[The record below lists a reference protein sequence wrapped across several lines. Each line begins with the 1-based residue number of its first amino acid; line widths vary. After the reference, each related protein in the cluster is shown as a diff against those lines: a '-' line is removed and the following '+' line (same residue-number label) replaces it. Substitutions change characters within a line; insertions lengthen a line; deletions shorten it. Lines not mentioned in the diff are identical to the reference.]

1 MRGVIIGTLA
11 YIPVGIVAW
20 LASITV
26 FRNRRVAP
34 VPITLIA
41 LVGGVAWTTR
51 SLALIAY
58 LDVSD
63 IPSDASPALRLGAGF
78 IQGALAFVLTAW
90 LFARLTAFHEQR
102 RQLLDALVQ
111 EELANDRLHDRVQEL
126 RGRVEGQVRRTVD
139 ATAQQLNTRSGGDSP
154 SQGEVEVLAETTR
167 QISKKL
173 ARDLWEEAA
182 HTARINPLM
191 VVRSAVVNRPF
202 TYWALVPG
210 ALLGVIALPIYWSPA
225 VSTLAIAV
233 LTLVAFIITF
243 MANTACPR
251 FAPAKALAAYLASIV
266 LLLSTTF
273 IMEAFIRLLD
283 LTPTGGAGLLWAV
296 AVNYGVFVPLI
307 GIGAHFGRVQ
317 QDALTQLRRSISR
330 AEIERSALD
339 REESQLRRELAVS
352 LHGGLQANLTASAM
366 RAQQSIDEGDIATAR
381 QVLDDARDLIT
392 QGWALQER
400 GELELRPTISAVVE
414 SWEGFVD
421 ITVHL
426 DVRHEPRTPTVALI
440 KEILLEGIGNAVRH
454 GQATSIAVGI
464 DDHAGNLTITI
475 TDDGTGLVDSR
486 TGLGSAL
493 FDDIAPNGWSLNPGA
508 TGGATLRVAL
518 ATETRI

>member
-1 MRGVIIGTLA
+1 M
-11 YIPVGIVAW
+11 
-20 LASITV
+20 
-26 FRNRRVAP
+26 
-34 VPITLIA
+34 
-41 LVGGVAWTTR
+41 
-51 SLALIAY
+51 
-58 LDVSD
+58 
-63 IPSDASPALRLGAGF
+63 
-78 IQGALAFVLTAW
+78 
-90 LFARLTAFHEQR
+90 
-102 RQLLDALVQ
+102 
-111 EELANDRLHDRVQEL
+111 
-126 RGRVEGQVRRTVD
+126 
-139 ATAQQLNTRSGGDSP
+139 
-154 SQGEVEVLAETTR
+154 
-167 QISKKL
+167 
-173 ARDLWEEAA
+173 
-182 HTARINPLM
+182 
-191 VVRSAVVNRPF
+191 
-202 TYWALVPG
+202 
-210 ALLGVIALPIYWSPA
+210 
-225 VSTLAIAV
+225 
-233 LTLVAFIITF
+233 
-243 MANTACPR
+243 
-251 FAPAKALAAYLASIV
+251 
-266 LLLSTTF
+266 
-273 IMEAFIRLLD
+273 
-283 LTPTGGAGLLWAV
+283 
-296 AVNYGVFVPLI
+296 
-307 GIGAHFGRVQ
+307 Q

-392 QGWALQER
+392 HGWVLQER